1 MGDFGCDNYVDIR
14 PADVVDVYWEV
25 GKNYIVDRRY
35 STWLLHETGFFFIE
49 GLSSTVRQYLVYGDP
64 RCASRVI

>member
-14 PADVVDVYWEV
+14 TADAVDVYWEV

-35 STWLLHETGFFFIE
+35 STWLLHETGFF
-49 GLSSTVRQYLVYGDP
+49 L
-64 RCASRVI
+64 

>member
-14 PADVVDVYWEV
+14 TADAVDVYWEV

-35 STWLLHETGFFFIE
+35 STWLLHETGFFYRGSVVHRTSIPS
-49 GLSSTVRQYLVYGDP
+49 LR
-64 RCASRVI
+64 